1 MKIWKNYGSEHSAN
15 LVMIGRFKDAT
26 SAKKTMEAIDSIKE
40 YLDTT
45 HEDYD
50 DSTHRYSDG
59 LLDLLKKIRCHSV
72 SPWEFEQFRM
82 DIQAR
87 QKGAKIVINT
97 DEIEVSAFF
106 KLLIDNGAKVEVYS
120 AHQYPDEKDAD

>member
-15 LVMIGRFKDAT
+15 LVMIGRFKDVT
-26 SAKKTMEAIDSIKE
+26 SAKKTMEAIDAIKE

-45 HEDYD
+45 NEDYEGAD
-50 DSTHRYSDG
+50 RYPDG
-59 LLDLLKKIRCHSV
+59 LLELLQKIRCHSV

-82 DIQAR
+82 DIQPH
-87 QKGAKIVINT
+87 QEGAKVVINT

-120 AHQYPDEKDAD
+120 AHDYPDENDCD